1 MQGGK
6 PVNVSS
12 SITPLKGE
20 RLTETRPKPQWIDI
34 DWKKVEEHVN
44 RLQARITKAFKER
57 KWHLVKRNQGLVVDL
72 G

>member
-34 DWKKVEEHVN
+34 DWKKAEEHQKTTVSAN
-44 RLQARITKAFKER
+44 TLVFREVISSKER
-57 KWHLVKRNQGLVVDL
+57 NSE
-72 G
+72 